1 MPARELEFRRIR
13 AGRRHQRR
21 RNGVGIESASDGR
34 SKRRIRLL
42 QAGRCVEVDERRSGQ
57 HDGPRNDFDVSS
69 VEEESAGCPVSQ
81 LKVLDAGGTAKMRD
95 VAKGWSSLRTWKKA
109 RTAVLSCPE
118 ASNKSCRKMSTGLS
132 WVTTWQHCGV
142 RKMLNLL
149 VLAECCVTM
158 MTCSGAKVGRPA
170 EQLLLGVT
178 STTNAQVFPSSP
190 NKFSV
195 SDSCW
200 AAGNDELDSVQQTT
214 SLSGAL
220 LLAKRVVPGR
230 QPECCWYGRWRDAFL
245 TAQPGDNR
253 TWTSWSVTGRLDGV
267 ASS

>member
-132 WVTTWQHCGV
+132 WVTMWQHCGV
-142 RKMLNLL
+142 RKMNLL
-149 VLAECCVTM
+149 GPAECCVTM
-158 MTCSGAKVGRPA
+158 MGGSGAGGRPA
-170 EQLLLGVT
+170 ILLGVT
-178 STTNAQVFPSSP
+178 SANAQVFPSSP
-190 NKFSV
+190 NVF
-195 SDSCW
+195 
-200 AAGNDELDSVQQTT
+200 
-214 SLSGAL
+214 
-220 LLAKRVVPGR
+220 
-230 QPECCWYGRWRDAFL
+230 
-245 TAQPGDNR
+245 
-253 TWTSWSVTGRLDGV
+253 
-267 ASS
+267 